1 MMKKIAIVFGVLV
14 VALGVIGLVN
24 PATLLAI
31 GQAVVTPV
39 GLYVVAGVR
48 LCIGAVLLLAASAS
62 RMPRTVRVAGAF
74 VVLAGIATPIFGL
87 DRSRAVLDWLT
98 LQGPGLMRADAL
110 LAMAVGFFI
119 LYAIGPIRH
128 SGPSL
133 AAPR

>member
-1 MMKKIAIVFGVLV
+1 MAKSRSSLACWSSS
-14 VALGVIGLVN
+14 GVIGLVN

-74 VVLAGIATPIFGL
+74 VVLAGIATPICGVY
-87 DRSRAVLDWLT
+87 RSRAVLDWLT

-110 LAMAVGFFI
+110 LAMAVGIFI

>member
-1 MMKKIAIVFGVLV
+1 
-14 VALGVIGLVN
+14 
-24 PATLLAI
+24 
-31 GQAVVTPV
+31 V

-48 LCIGAVLLLAASAS
+48 LCVGAVLLLAASAS

-110 LAMAVGFFI
+110 LAMALGIFI

-128 SGPSL
+128 PGPSL
-133 AAPR
+133 AASR